1 MDLRPIRRLAVAVAL
16 VPLTLTLAPAGPAD
30 AGTAEDEGTSWGAG
44 FGSSLI
50 RSDAEVAANRQAWRG
65 GTVVLQ
71 AWQTD
76 DLARLKERNPDLT
89 VLMYKNMSAT
99 YRDTCRDGCTR
110 DSPVVPG
117 GVGYHWAQ
125 DHHPEWF
132 LRDEGGTAL
141 EWADWR
147 GLFPMDSSSAAYQRT
162 WAANVR
168 AELEQHPWDGVMVDD
183 TLTWRS
189 HPVVGGRVPTRLATD
204 EEQYAATRAFLQ
216 AVGPDLEQAGWLVVP
231 NITLSWDNWR
241 DALAELSP
249 YVSGWENEHF
259 TMWGRDGSEGR
270 FADTDDWTWK
280 VQMAEWLADRDL
292 PLLAI
297 TYSTPDDRAAMR
309 YHRATWLLTWNG
321 RTGASIFVSTD
332 ESVAQDQ
339 RAATEDVGLPTGPR
353 EEVDGVWRRPYS
365 DGLVLVNPTYTVKV
379 VRVGPGYEVDRVRL
393 GPLTG
398 RVLQEANG

>member
-1 MDLRPIRRLAVAVAL
+1 VVAALVAV
-16 VPLTLTLAPAGPAD
+16 TTPAD
-30 AGTAEDEGTSWGAG
+30 PARGGSVGADWGVG
-44 FGSSLI
+44 YGSSLI
-50 RSDAEVAANRQAWRG
+50 RSDAELAANRQSWRG

-76 DLARLKERNPDLT
+76 ELARLKERNPALT

-125 DHHPEWF
+125 VHHPEWF
-132 LRDEGGTAL
+132 LRDADGTAL

-147 GLFPMDSSSAAYQRT
+147 GLFPMDTANDDYQRT
-162 WAANVR
+162 WEANVS
-168 AELEQHPWDGVMVDD
+168 AELEAHPWDGVMVDD

-189 HPVVGGRVPTRLATD
+189 HPVVGDRVPTRLATD

-216 AVGPDLEQAGWLVVP
+216 AVGPDLEQVGWLVVP
-231 NITLSWDNWR
+231 NITLSWENWR
-241 DALAELSP
+241 GALAELSP

-280 VQMAEWLADRDL
+280 VQMAQWLADRDL

-339 RAATEDVGLPTGPR
+339 RAATQDVGLPTGPR
-353 EEVDGVWRRPYS
+353 EKVDGVWRRAYTE
-365 DGLVLVNPTYTVKV
+365 GLVLVNPTGSPLTV
-379 VRVGPGYEVDRVRL
+379 RIGRGYEVRQVRL
-393 GPLTG
+393 APRTG
-398 RVLQEANG
+398 RIFSRRSG

>member
-1 MDLRPIRRLAVAVAL
+1 MDARPSRRLALVGSLL
-16 VPLTLTLAPAGPAD
+16 VPLFLSMAAPAS
-30 AGTAEDEGTSWGAG
+30 AGTDDTSWGAG
-44 FGSSLI
+44 YGSLLI
-50 RSDAEVAANRQAWRG
+50 RSDAEVAANPRSWRG

-71 AWQTD
+71 SWQTD
-76 DLARLKERNPDLT
+76 ELARLKERNPDLT

-125 DHHPEWF
+125 AHHPGWF
-132 LRDEGGTAL
+132 LRDRTGTAL

-147 GLFPMDSSSAAYQRT
+147 GLFPMDTSSAAYQET
-162 WAANVR
+162 WEANVR

-189 HPVVGGRVPTRLATD
+189 HPVVGDRVPTRLATD
-204 EEQYAATRAFLQ
+204 AEQYAATRAFLR
-216 AVGPDLEQAGWLVVP
+216 AVGPDLEAEGHLVVP
-231 NITLSWDNWR
+231 NITLSWDGWH

-259 TMWGRDGSEGR
+259 VMWGRDGSDGR

-280 VQMAEWLADRDL
+280 VRMAEWLADRDL

-353 EEVDGVWRRPYS
+353 EEVDGVWRRPYTE
-365 DGLVLVNPTYTVKV
+365 GLVLVNPTDTARV
-379 VRVGPGYEVDRVRL
+379 VRVGAGYEVDRVRL
-393 GPLTG
+393 GPRSG
-398 RVLQEANG
+398 RVLRVS